1 MCLAPLCSVLLIIIM
16 RACPP
21 RCTRVV
27 RGLLAVPGNPR
38 QELLPASR
46 PAWAGAQGQQ
56 EIRLPCAPLPQLA
69 LTHYFV
75 VMRPILLAF
84 SSTNQTLPSGP
95 AVMPSGLL
103 LAVGIPNV
111 EKLPLG
117 VMRPMAL
124 PSNSVNQRL
133 PSEPAVMP
141 SGPQPTENT
150 QIAIRWNSVMTPAGV
165 MRPIWFPSS
174 SVNQRLPS
182 GPAAMPRGKLLFV
195 LMRNSVMAPAVVL
208 RPILPTASVN
218 QSAPSGPA
226 VMPTGPLLAVGVE
239 NSVMAPAVVLRP
251 ILPADSSVNHRLPS
265 GPAVIPSGILLAVG
279 TGNTVN
285 LPLGVMRPIS
295 PAPCVIFVNQRLP
308 SGP

>member
-1 MCLAPLCSVLLIIIM
+1 ML
-16 RACPP
+16 
-21 RCTRVV
+21 
-27 RGLLAVPGNPR
+27 GKPR
-38 QELLPASR
+38 QQLLPSSR

-103 LAVGIPNV
+103 LVVGIPNV

-165 MRPIWFPSS
+165 MRPILFPFN
-174 SVNQRLPS
+174 SVNQNDS
-182 GPAAMPRGKLLFV
+182 CVFLLY
-195 LMRNSVMAPAVVL
+195 R
-208 RPILPTASVN
+208 
-218 QSAPSGPA
+218 
-226 VMPTGPLLAVGVE
+226 
-239 NSVMAPAVVLRP
+239 
-251 ILPADSSVNHRLPS
+251 
-265 GPAVIPSGILLAVG
+265 
-279 TGNTVN
+279 
-285 LPLGVMRPIS
+285 
-295 PAPCVIFVNQRLP
+295 
-308 SGP
+308 